1 MSKQEI
7 SKYLPVDST
16 VVAAFMI
23 DGRPMAISCL
33 VTSEAP
39 LYLFTKDL
47 RVLDVQYPVP
57 VILVWHRGVDVLKGE
72 AEAIGTMPWKSGN
85 VLEIRRTNM
94 REVDRRVYP
103 RYTVAAPVS
112 LRSVTNVQSSN
123 TTIAVCQGTTKDLS
137 LGGAWVS
144 MDDPL
149 PKDSL
154 VEFKCELDGQSVR
167 ALALVVHENR
177 ENMTNGLEFMDFFD
191 DSRDLLFAYLKKC
204 A

>member
-7 SKYLPVDST
+7 SKYLPIDST

-47 RVLDVQYPVP
+47 RVLDITYPVT
-57 VILVWHRGVDVLKGE
+57 VVLVWHRGVDVLKGE
-72 AEAIGTMPWKSGN
+72 AQAIGTMPWKSGN
-85 VLEIRRTNM
+85 VLEIKRTNLK
-94 REVDRRVYP
+94 EVDRRVYP
-103 RYTVAAPVS
+103 RYPIQVPVS
-112 LRSVTNVQSSN
+112 MRSVSDVQTS
-123 TTIAVCQGTTKDLS
+123 TVIAVCQGETRDLS
-137 LGGAWVS
+137 LGGAWVA
-144 MDDPL
+144 MDPPL

-154 VEFKCELDGQSVR
+154 VEFKCDVDGESIR

-177 ENMTNGLEFMDFFD
+177 DNQTNGLEFMDFFD
-191 DSRDLLFAYLKKC
+191 DSRDRLFALLKKC